1 MNRHIVDQLADI
13 RAQMKELKAREDEL
27 KAEISEKMGSA
38 DSLGGDEFIAFQK
51 VSQRKGAIDQKSLEA
66 AGINVD
72 DHRKPDTS
80 VYTLTV
86 ERRAMEAAE

>member
-1 MNRHIVDQLADI
+1 MNRHIVDQLADV
-13 RAQMKELKAREDEL
+13 RAQIKDLKAREDDL
-27 KAEISEKMGSA
+27 KDQISTQMGNA

-72 DHRKPDTS
+72 DHRKPDST

-86 ERRAMEAAE
+86 ERRAVEAAE